1 MTGRGKSSR
10 QQRSPDTAALTPL
23 TAAPHLHP
31 QLHSYT
37 AQWTSA
43 DLLNCRRRRCNKTL
57 RRTSQPSP
65 AQPSPAQPPPHQR
78 GIFLSDFWIVLLG
91 HKNNVRSRNIIFNYY
106 SNGQ

>member
-43 DLLNCRRRRCNKTL
+43 DLLNCRGRCNKTL
-57 RRTSQPSP
+57 RRTSQPGP
-65 AQPSPAQPPPHQR
+65 ALPPPHQR

>member
-10 QQRSPDTAALTPL
+10 QQQRTPDTAALTPL

-43 DLLNCRRRRCNKTL
+43 DLLNCRGRPQPRCNKTL
-57 RRTSQPSP
+57 RRTS
-65 AQPSPAQPPPHQR
+65 QPSPAQPPPHQR

>member
-10 QQRSPDTAALTPL
+10 QQRRSPDTAALTPL

-43 DLLNCRRRRCNKTL
+43 DLLNCRGRLLQQNTE
-57 RRTSQPSP
+57 THIP
-65 AQPSPAQPPPHQR
+65 AQPSHLHINSEFSCP
-78 GIFLSDFWIVLLG
+78 IFGSCC
-91 HKNNVRSRNIIFNYY
+91 
-106 SNGQ
+106 

>member
-10 QQRSPDTAALTPL
+10 QQRRSPDTAALTPL

-43 DLLNCRRRRCNKTL
+43 DLLNCRGRCNKTL

-65 AQPSPAQPPPHQR
+65 ATSTSTR
-78 GIFLSDFWIVLLG
+78 NFL
-91 HKNNVRSRNIIFNYY
+91 VRFLDRVART
-106 SNGQ
+106 